1 MRVFYVFWFAFCSLW
16 GYLVA
21 GSSGGASYLTLL
33 AALPL
38 AVLCFTVMFAL
49 ELRRRPDGQQASI
62 PSLRLPP
69 WDLPTGMAVF
79 GAMTFSFVA
88 FWGLAL
94 SLALGYGG
102 TRLALQIGG
111 FAFASWLS
119 MFICLRLMP
128 QRFKTPHPTQSG

>member
-21 GSSGGASYLTLL
+21 GSSEGASYLTLL

-38 AVLCFTVMFAL
+38 AVVSFTAMFAA
-49 ELRRRPDGQQASI
+49 ELRRRPDGRPASI

-69 WDLPTGMAVF
+69 WNLPTGMAVF

-88 FWGLAL
+88 FWGFVL
-94 SLALGYGG
+94 SLALGYEGS
-102 TRLALQIGG
+102 RVALLIWG
-111 FAFASWLS
+111 FAIASWVS
-119 MFICLRLMP
+119 MFICVRLMP
-128 QRFKTPHPTQSG
+128 ERFETS